1 MKIMKHKYLCLGF
14 FFRIKNEYMKKI
26 VLIGIGFVL
35 FQIYACKGSIA
46 DTPSNEILRDTVLF
60 QNPTTI
66 SFQDTFLD
74 LGEVNEGKKVDFKFI
89 FTNTGK
95 FPLLLHS
102 VKPSCG
108 CTVANF
114 PKYPIATGNSDTIIG
129 SFNSEGRLGS
139 HEKHIEVVSNSEQK
153 VNTLI
158 FKIKV
163 K

>member
-1 MKIMKHKYLCLGF
+1 MLCLGF
-14 FFRIKNEYMKKI
+14 FFRIKIEYMKKL
-26 VLIGIGFVL
+26 VLIGLGIVL
-35 FQIYACKGSIA
+35 FQIYACKGSLA
-46 DTPSNEILRDTVLF
+46 DRPTNEILRDTVLF

-66 SFQDTFLD
+66 SFQDTLLD
-74 LGEVNEGKKVDFKFI
+74 LGEVKEGTKVDFKFV

-95 FPLLLHS
+95 YALLLHS

-108 CTVANF
+108 CTVADY
-114 PKYPIATGNSDTIIG
+114 PKYPISTGKSDTIKG

-139 HEKHIEVVSNSEQK
+139 HEKHIEVVSNSERK

>member
-1 MKIMKHKYLCLGF
+1 
-14 FFRIKNEYMKKI
+14 MKKL
-26 VLIGIGFVL
+26 VLIGFGFVL
-35 FQIYACKGSIA
+35 FCIYACKDSLA
-46 DTPSNEILRDTVLF
+46 DRPTNEILRDTVLF
-60 QNPTTI
+60 QNPTSI
-66 SFQDTFLD
+66 SFQDTLLD
-74 LGEVNEGKKVDFKFI
+74 LGEVKEGKKVDFKFI
-89 FTNTGK
+89 FTNKGK

-108 CTVANF
+108 CTVADF

-139 HEKHIEVVSNSEQK
+139 HEKHIEVVSNSERK